1 MASVYSS
8 HNSASTRWL
17 ARAIQ
22 MLLEDT
28 WPTDRT
34 ISFDGSGFPLDT
46 QDAANNVFFEAVR
59 KNGKVK
65 SIRLRNQNLSL
76 KAQTTFQNIL
86 SSNSNLRRLEF
97 CNVSTSDSSELLL
110 NTSFSSS
117 NVQELL
123 LQKCIINKELACVLS
138 KKIENG
144 LRKLLLVN
152 LDLDMASFKL
162 IEGIINGSLVHLELR
177 DIRID
182 STLLM
187 HLIQGLESNIHLEE
201 LYLEHCEIDS
211 TYAKALSKLVKAST
225 SLKTLSLCSNNL
237 DGDSIGVIAERGL
250 NQNKILQ
257 RLILSYNP
265 IGDVGAKHLTN
276 LLVSNPTIQSLSIV
290 DCEIWSQGCM
300 SLAHGLAD
308 MKGLRI
314 LNADSEWENHIDII
328 LSSIKSNFSLIQL
341 WTDRTAML
349 MNIDPL
355 WKQLGFYLRLN
366 EAKRR
371 LLVEPNVSV
380 TLLPRILAES
390 NHDATILYHFLSHKP
405 DLVPAAAT

>member
-1 MASVYSS
+1 MCRVFQWFDWKTSRWMKYAIPTWTTSDLEVSFLVGSYIRCLLFFLLVWRKKFSRISNDMCVLRKPLLFWFSEFKMTSFNNINKSMASVYSS

-123 LQKCIINKELACVLS
+123 LQKCIINK
-138 KKIENG
+138 
-144 LRKLLLVN
+144 
-152 LDLDMASFKL
+152 
-162 IEGIINGSLVHLELR
+162 
-177 DIRID
+177 
-182 STLLM
+182 
-187 HLIQGLESNIHLEE
+187 
-201 LYLEHCEIDS
+201 
-211 TYAKALSKLVKAST
+211 
-225 SLKTLSLCSNNL
+225 
-237 DGDSIGVIAERGL
+237 
-250 NQNKILQ
+250 
-257 RLILSYNP
+257 
-265 IGDVGAKHLTN
+265 
-276 LLVSNPTIQSLSIV
+276 
-290 DCEIWSQGCM
+290 
-300 SLAHGLAD
+300 
-308 MKGLRI
+308 
-314 LNADSEWENHIDII
+314 
-328 LSSIKSNFSLIQL
+328 
-341 WTDRTAML
+341 
-349 MNIDPL
+349 
-355 WKQLGFYLRLN
+355 
-366 EAKRR
+366 
-371 LLVEPNVSV
+371 
-380 TLLPRILAES
+380 
-390 NHDATILYHFLSHKP
+390 
-405 DLVPAAAT
+405 